1 MAVTGFWPVK
11 GKLKDVLDY
20 ADNPDKTTAPEY
32 LDEDLYA
39 ALRYA
44 ENDNKTDKKMYV
56 GGINCS
62 KQNAYTEMLA
72 VQKRFG
78 NRGTVVA
85 YHGIQSFDAGEV
97 TPEEAFEIGKETA
110 RRMWGDKY
118 QVLVTVHLNT
128 DNIHC
133 HFVVN
138 PVSYKDGC
146 KFKNKIGDHMEL
158 RKISD
163 AVCREYGKSVIE
175 NADFYKK
182 GKKEY
187 WLHQEGKKTHRDILR
202 EDIEY
207 CLSYSVGKGDLI
219 KRLQGLGYEV
229 DIRRMSVKAKGWERA
244 IRLDRLGYSEDV
256 IWDRLDKNLF
266 TDGFEWEWNSHL
278 PYKPK
283 KFPLEYQMQR
293 LGFTIEHSH
302 NTALILVDTMFLLLI
317 TVTKLVSEMA
327 DVMLLSPD
335 LRYAANDIKQYQQ
348 DYNFLKDNGIHTVS
362 QLEEYKQNTKEQIS
376 VLEHDRS
383 LADNVRR
390 RAHTPEEVQ
399 DAKDR
404 RADITN
410 QIKPLRKQLKHA
422 EKILEKA
429 PHLYELLKKEH
440 ELEKSAQ
447 YRQRERSR

>member
-1 MAVTGFWPVK
+1 MATTGFWPVK
-11 GKLKDVLDY
+11 GRLKDVLYY
-20 ADNPDKTTAPEY
+20 AENPDKTTNPEY
-32 LDEDLYA
+32 LDSDLYA
-39 ALRYA
+39 ALQYA
-44 ENDNKTDKKMYV
+44 ENSDKTDQQLFV
-56 GGINCS
+56 SGINCS
-62 KQNAYTEMLA
+62 KNLAYSQMLA
-72 VQKRFG
+72 VKGKFG
-78 NRGTVVA
+78 ERGNVVA
-85 YHGIQSFDAGEV
+85 YHGYQSFDVNELS
-97 TPEEAFEIGKETA
+97 PEEAHSIGIETA

-118 QVLVTVHLNT
+118 QVIVTTHLNT
-128 DNIHC
+128 DNLHN
-133 HFVVN
+133 HFVIN
-138 PVSYKDGC
+138 SSSFKDGV
-146 KFKNKIGDHMEL
+146 KFRNKIGDHMEL

-163 AVCREYGKSVIE
+163 AVCRGYGKSVLE
-175 NADFYKK
+175 NSDFYKK

-187 WLHQEGKKTHRDILR
+187 WLHQQKKKTHRDMLR

-256 IWDRLDKNLF
+256 IWDRLEKNLF

-302 NTALILVDTMFLLLI
+302 NTAVILVDTMFLLLI
-317 TVTKLVSEMA
+317 TIIKLVSEVA

-348 DYNFLKDNGIHTVS
+348 DYHFLQNNGIHTMS
-362 QLEEYKQNTKEQIS
+362 ELEEFKQSTSEQIS
-376 VLEHDRS
+376 SLEYERS

-390 RAHTPEEVQ
+390 RAHTLEEVQ
-399 DAKDR
+399 AAKDR
-404 RADITN
+404 RAEITK
-410 QIKPLRKQLKHA
+410 QIEPLRKQRKHA
-422 EKILEKA
+422 EEILEKS
-429 PHLYELLKKEH
+429 PHLYELLKKER
-440 ELEKSAQ
+440 ELERSAQ
-447 YRQRERSR
+447 YKQRERSR

>member
-1 MAVTGFWPVK
+1 M
-11 GKLKDVLDY
+11 KDVLDY

-62 KQNAYTEMLA
+62 KQNAYAEMVS

-85 YHGIQSFDAGEV
+85 YHGIQSFDVSEV

-110 RRMWGDKY
+110 RRMWGDRY

-138 PVSYKDGC
+138 PVSFKDGY

-163 AVCREYGKSVIE
+163 AVCREYGKSVLE

-187 WLHQEGKKTHRDILR
+187 WLHKEGKKTHRDILR
-202 EDIEY
+202 ENIEY
-207 CLSYSVGKGDLI
+207 CLTYSAKWEDFL
-219 KRLQGLGYEV
+219 KQLRGLGYEV
-229 DIRRMSVKAKGWERA
+229 DTTRMSVKAKGWERA
-244 IRLDRLGYSEDV
+244 IRLDRLGFTEDK
-256 IWDRLDKNLF
+256 IFARLEKNLF
-266 TDGFEWEWNSHL
+266 DDEFFWERNLHL

-302 NTALILVDTMFLLLI
+302 NTAVILVDTMFLLLI
-317 TVTKLVSEMA
+317 TVITLVSEVA

-335 LRYAANDIKQYQQ
+335 LRYASNDIKQYQQ
-348 DYNFLKDNGIHTVS
+348 DYHFLQNNGIHTMS
-362 QLEEYKQNTKEQIS
+362 ELEEFKQSTSEQIS
-376 VLEHDRS
+376 ALEHERS

-390 RAHTPEEVQ
+390 RANTPEEIQ
-399 DAKDR
+399 AAKDR
-404 RADITN
+404 RAEITK
-410 QIKPLRKQLKHA
+410 QIEPLRKQQKHA
-422 EKILEKA
+422 EEILEKS

-447 YRQRERSR
+447 YKQRERSR